1 MSFDKVLAISM
12 LSTSIIGVSYL
23 GYEYQKM
30 QKEHELAVSSM
41 SIAPPSMFE
50 VSEVGHNWAR
60 LTWQYQNPKN
70 IQGYSIYRNNTL
82 ISKTSK
88 NRNSFTDLHLKG
100 DQSYTYKIIAN
111 SQGKQSSAKHLSL
124 TTKTNLAPRFSYERL
139 NVKIGSKSMGSAV
152 HNLEASDP
160 NKDKLYYSL
169 EGEDSSL
176 FLVNEVTG
184 EIIIRKDL
192 MPSKQYKLRAC
203 VSDGFKKDIANIVI
217 NT

>member
-1 MSFDKVLAISM
+1 MSFEKILATSM
-12 LSTSIIGVSYL
+12 LSTSIIGASYL

-30 QKEHELAVSSM
+30 QKEHDRALSPM

-60 LTWQYQNPKN
+60 LTWQYQNPQN
-70 IQGYSIYRNNTL
+70 VLGYSIYRNNTL

-111 SQGKQSSAKHLSL
+111 GLDKQSSAKHISL
-124 TTKTNLAPRFSYERL
+124 TTKTNLPPRFSYDRL
-139 NVKIGSKSMGSAV
+139 NVKIGSKSMGSPV
-152 HNLEASDP
+152 HNLKASDP

-169 EGEDSSL
+169 EGADSSL

-192 MPSKQYKLRAC
+192 MPSKQYKLKAR